1 MFDKTNKITKKNE
14 CRASR
19 GYFAVN
25 LAGGEMERAFQM
37 LGGRLGSMVLLFD
50 IKNVCVGW
58 PVVPLATRY
67 GLGL

>member
-19 GYFAVN
+19 VYFVGN

-50 IKNVCVGW
+50 IKNVFVGW